1 MGQSSSIIKKIN
13 YEDIQ
18 NRNKNVLLL
27 NTLSETKQACLI
39 KGTIH
44 AKDEE
49 RLINDYYK
57 QGELGKTIF
66 LYGEHSNDQSLNN
79 KYNQLL
85 SLGFTNIYVYLGG
98 MFEWLCLQDIYG
110 EDLFPT
116 TSEVVDL
123 LQYKPT
129 SNLIKLSISYH

>member
-18 NRNKNVLLL
+18 NRNKQTILL
-27 NTLSETKQACLI
+27 NTLSETKQECLI

-57 QGELGKTIF
+57 RGELGKTIF
-66 LYGEHSNDQSLNN
+66 LYGEHSNDPCLTN

-110 EDLFPT
+110 NELFPT
-116 TSEVVDL
+116 TSNVVDL

-129 SNLIKLSISYH
+129 SNLNTLAILY

>member
-66 LYGEHSNDQSLNN
+66 LYGEHSNDPCLNN

-129 SNLIKLSISYH
+129 SNFNTLAISYH

>member
-39 KGTIH
+39 KGSIH

-66 LYGEHSNDQSLNN
+66 LYGEHSNDLCLNN

-116 TSEVVDL
+116 TNEVVDL

-129 SNLIKLSISYH
+129 SNLNKLAISY

>member
-13 YEDIQ
+13 YEDVQ
-18 NRNKNVLLL
+18 NRNKDILLL
-27 NTLSETKQACLI
+27 NTLCASKQKCLI
-39 KGTIH
+39 NGTIN
-44 AKDEE
+44 AEDEE
-49 RLINDYYK
+49 RIINDYYK
-57 QGELGKTIF
+57 RGELSIIIF
-66 LYGEHSNDQSLNN
+66 LYGEHSNDLCLHN

-110 EDLFPT
+110 NDLFPT
-116 TSEVVDL
+116 TSEVTDL

-129 SNLIKLSISYH
+129 SNFNTLAISYH

>member
-57 QGELGKTIF
+57 QGELRKTIF

>member
-129 SNLIKLSISYH
+129 SNLIKLAISYH

>member
-57 QGELGKTIF
+57 QGELRKTIF

-129 SNLIKLSISYH
+129 SNLIKLAISYH